1 MYFCWEQP
9 PKTKVSVDEDEGVV
23 RIERVVRRRRRRRIS
38 EGVWVEA
45 MPVKKM
51 MTE

>member
-23 RIERVVRRRRRRRIS
+23 RIVRRRRRRRRIS

-45 MPVKKM
+45 MSVTKM
-51 MTE
+51 MIE

>member
-9 PKTKVSVDEDEGVV
+9 PKTKVSVDEDDGVV
-23 RIERVVRRRRRRRIS
+23 RIERVVRRRRRGSS

-45 MPVKKM
+45 MSVTKM
-51 MTE
+51 IYD